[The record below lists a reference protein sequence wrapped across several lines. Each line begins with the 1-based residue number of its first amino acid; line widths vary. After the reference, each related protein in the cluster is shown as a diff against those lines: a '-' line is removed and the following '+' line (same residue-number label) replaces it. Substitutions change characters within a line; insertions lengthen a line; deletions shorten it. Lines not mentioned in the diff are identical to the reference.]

1 MQAAIDIISG
11 QELLIT
17 VKEKG
22 KVIDL
27 LSKLG
32 VKCTVQ
38 QEIITNVMPQETTRA
53 QQSNKISKSQQ
64 ESSFPS
70 TSAESIDIGMR
81 PLVHPDPDPTISTVS
96 VGETVS
102 EVSVGV
108 DKYVRKE
115 MTEERENSNKED
127 FFAILDQFTETSD
140 KELEK
145 INHMLFGE
153 SGSKNRGYKCLKCE
167 LQFKYF
173 TQAKKHHSEHE
184 FTRLA
189 PVREKLKK
197 AEMDRQN
204 DEQDIA
210 KFEKAIGVTE
220 KKKLKRAL
228 RQINENLHKH
238 LETLDG
244 LEKTKLPQHLRQ
256 KCKDYSRSL
265 LATSKKA
272 DKVIDKLVK

>member
-11 QELLIT
+11 KELLIS
-17 VKEKG
+17 VKEKN
-22 KVIDL
+22 KVMDL
-27 LSKLG
+27 LYKLG
-32 VKCTVQ
+32 VKCAVQ
-38 QEIITNVMPQETTRA
+38 EDINTNVMSQKTSRA
-53 QQSNKISKSQQ
+53 QQPNKISKCQ
-64 ESSFPS
+64 EKSSYPS
-70 TSAESIDIGMR
+70 TSAEPSEIEML
-81 PLVHPDPDPTISTVS
+81 PMVDPGPTVS
-96 VGETVS
+96 SVGVGETVP

-108 DKYVRKE
+108 DDRYVRKE
-115 MTEERENSNKED
+115 VTDEREKSNKED
-127 FFAILDQFTETSD
+127 FYAILDQFPETSD
-140 KELEK
+140 EELEK
-145 INHMLFGE
+145 INHMTIGE
-153 SGSKNRGYKCLKCE
+153 SGSKNRGYKCLKCA

-210 KFEKAIGVTE
+210 KFEKAIGVTD
-220 KKKLKRAL
+220 KKKLTRAL

-244 LEKTKLPQHLRQ
+244 MEKANLPTHLRQ

-265 LATSKKA
+265 LATSKRA
-272 DKVIDKLVK
+272 DKLIDKLVK